1 MKSKTKVVPIVLFLS
16 TFIML
21 ISCGQK
27 QDRVEKIM
35 ENGVEVILNSIEP
48 YKIPGEPSTLALE
61 EEFTIDTE
69 SDEIAELG
77 LTDIWAINVD
87 SEGNIYLWTTPL
99 TKGDLIFKF
108 DGSGNFLTS
117 FLKRGQGPGEIQ
129 SPTVPIITE
138 KDDFIVTDYFPRK
151 LVFLS
156 LKGELVKEIS
166 FKSQINT
173 AYLLENGNYFVVE
186 SRRIPDGNYMED
198 LMILYNSELEEI
210 QRFCSQ
216 KVVNERVA
224 ARIKGTLK
232 QGNFILWAIS
242 KEKIYIGDNDREDYE
257 ILVYDYEGNLIRK
270 IRKEYTPVEVTEEF
284 KKKILSEYER
294 YPTEELRAIGKK
306 IFFPKYMPPYRCI
319 FCDDKGRLF
328 VMTFEKGKS
337 DGEYMY
343 DVFDA
348 DGRFI
353 SRVGLGN
360 YGIWDRP
367 IVNQFV
373 IIAKKKFLYCIREK
387 KSGYKVLMVYKMK
400 WE

>member
-1 MKSKTKVVPIVLFLS
+1 
-16 TFIML
+16 
-21 ISCGQK
+21 
-27 QDRVEKIM
+27 M
-35 ENGVEVILNSIEP
+35 EDGVEVILNRMKP
-48 YKIPGEPSTLALE
+48 YKIQGESSTLTLG

-69 SDEIAELG
+69 SEEIAELG

-87 SEGNIYLWTTPL
+87 SEGYIYVWEMPV

-129 SPTVPIITE
+129 SPTFPVITE
-138 KDDFIVTDYFPRK
+138 KDDFIVADYFPRK
-151 LVFLS
+151 LLFLS

-166 FKSQINT
+166 FKSQIEA
-173 AYLLENGNYFVVE
+173 AYTLENGNYFVLE
-186 SRRIPDGNYMED
+186 SRQNPDGNYIEN
-198 LMILYNSELEEI
+198 LMTLCNSELEEI
-210 QRFCSQ
+210 KRLCSQ
-216 KVVNERVA
+216 KVVNERA
-224 ARIKGTLK
+224 AAKIKGTLK

-284 KKKILSEYER
+284 KKKILSEYEQ

-306 IFFPKYMPPYRCI
+306 IYFPKYMPPYQCI
-319 FCDDKGRLF
+319 FCDDKGWLF

-360 YGIWDRP
+360 YGIWGKP

-373 IIAKKKFLYCIREK
+373 IISKKNLLYCIREK
-387 KSGYKVLMVYKMK
+387 KSGFKELVIYKMK
-400 WE
+400 WR

>member
-1 MKSKTKVVPIVLFLS
+1 MKNNTNVVSTTLFLS
-16 TFIML
+16 VVIIF
-21 ISCGQK
+21 ISCGQR

-35 ENGVEVILNSIEP
+35 ENGVEVILNRTKP
-48 YKIPGEPSTLALE
+48 YKIPGEPSKLTLE

-69 SDEIAELG
+69 SEEIAELG

-87 SEGNIYLWTTPL
+87 SDGNIYLWTTPL

-108 DGSGNFLTS
+108 DNNGNFLTS

-129 SPTVPIITE
+129 SPTFPVINE

-156 LKGELVKEIS
+156 LKGELVREIS
-166 FKSQINT
+166 FKSRINT
-173 AYLLENGNYFVVE
+173 AYLLENCNYFVME
-186 SRRIPDGNYMED
+186 TRQIPDSNYMED
-198 LMILYNSELEEI
+198 LILLYNSELEEI
-210 QRFCSQ
+210 QRFCSR

-232 QGNFILWAIS
+232 QSNFVLWAIS
-242 KEKIYIGDNDREDYE
+242 KEKIYIGDNNREDYE
-257 ILVYDYEGNLIRK
+257 ILVYDYDGNLVRK
-270 IRKEYTPVEVTEEF
+270 IRKEYTPVETTEEF
-284 KKKILSEYER
+284 KKKILSEYKQ

-306 IFFPKYMPPYRCI
+306 IYFPKFMPPYQCI

-337 DGEYMY
+337 DGEFMC

-353 SRVGLGN
+353 SQVGLGN
-360 YGIWDRP
+360 YGIWDRI

-373 IIAKKKFLYCIREK
+373 IIAKKNLLYCIREK
-387 KSGYKVLMVYKMK
+387 KSGYKELVVYKMR

>member
-1 MKSKTKVVPIVLFLS
+1 MKKSIYVVLILSLFL
-16 TFIML
+16 
-21 ISCGQK
+21 CCAPK
-27 QDRVEKIM
+27 QEKVEKIM
-35 ENGVEVILNSIEP
+35 ENGVEVILNRIEP
-48 YKIPGEPSTLALE
+48 YKIPGEPSTLNLE

-69 SDEIAELG
+69 SEEIAELG

-108 DGSGNFLTS
+108 NGSGNFLTS

-129 SPTVPIITE
+129 SPTFPIISE

-166 FKSQINT
+166 FKSRINT
-173 AYLLENGNYFVVE
+173 AYLLENGNYFVLE
-186 SRRIPDGNYMED
+186 SRRIPDSNYMED
-198 LMILYNSELEEI
+198 LMILYNSESEEI
-210 QRFCSQ
+210 QRFRSQ

-224 ARIKGTLK
+224 TRIKGTLK

-242 KEKIYIGDNDREDYE
+242 QGKIYIGDNDREDYE

-270 IRKEYTPVEVTEEF
+270 IRKEYTPAETTEEF
-284 KKKILSEYER
+284 KKKILSEYEQ

-306 IFFPKYMPPYRCI
+306 IYFPKYMPPYRCI
-319 FCDDKGRLF
+319 FSDDKGRLF
-328 VMTFEKGKS
+328 VMTFEKGKN

-360 YGIWDRP
+360 YGIWDRT

-373 IIAKKKFLYCIREK
+373 IIAKKNRLYCIREK
-387 KSGYKVLMVYKMK
+387 ESGFKELVVYNMK

>member
-1 MKSKTKVVPIVLFLS
+1 MKKLIYFFLIFSLFLC
-16 TFIML
+16 
-21 ISCGQK
+21 CGPK
-27 QDRVEKIM
+27 QDRVEKII
-35 ENGVEVILNSIEP
+35 EDGVEVVLNHVEP
-48 YKIPGEPSTLALE
+48 YKIPGEPTTLTLE

-69 SDEIAELG
+69 NDEIAELG
-77 LTDIWAINVD
+77 LTEIWAVNVD
-87 SEGNIYLWTTPL
+87 SKGNIYLWNTPL

-129 SPTVPIITE
+129 SPTIPIITE
-138 KDDFIVTDYFPRK
+138 KDDFIVPDYFPRK

-156 LKGELVKEIS
+156 LKGKLVKEIS

-173 AYLLENGNYFVVE
+173 AYILENGNCFVLE
-186 SRRIPDGNYMED
+186 RRQTPDDNFMED
-198 LMILYNSELEEI
+198 LMTLYNSELEEI
-210 QRFCSQ
+210 QRFRSQ

-224 ARIKGTLK
+224 TRIKGTLK

-242 KEKIYIGDNDREDYE
+242 KGKIYIGDNDREDYE

-270 IRKEYTPVEVTEEF
+270 IRKEYKPVETTEEF
-284 KKKILSEYER
+284 KKKILSEYEQ
-294 YPTEELRAIGKK
+294 YPTEELRTIGKK

-328 VMTFEKGKS
+328 VMTFEKGKN

-348 DGRFI
+348 DGRFVD
-353 SRVGLGN
+353 RVGLGN
-360 YGIWDRP
+360 YGIWDKL

-387 KSGYKVLMVYKMK
+387 KSGYKELMVYKMN